1 MITPVANALGTLV
14 ALAAPGFVEL
24 PRSSAAVVTASITR
38 FGLADGLESCFV
50 AIAIKPGWHVYADP
64 AAAKETAKEDAKE
77 DATAGITTDAA
88 RGVTF
93 DVLIDGKP
101 ASVNDTWFHRGVV
114 KADAA
119 GKKYRAYEG
128 ETAFTVWLVW
138 DETKNA
144 KVLTARVRV
153 VATDGKKR
161 LKEAVL
167 LADTR

>member
-1 MITPVANALGTLV
+1 MITPGINALGTLI
-14 ALAAPGFVEL
+14 AILTPWLLEAPQ
-24 PRSSAAVVTASITR
+24 SSAAVVTASITR

-50 AIAIKPGWHVYADP
+50 GITIKDGWHVYAGP
-64 AAAKETAKEDAKE
+64 AAAKETVKEDAL
-77 DATAGITTDAA
+77 AGITTDKA

-93 DVLIDGKP
+93 EVLLDGKS
-101 ASVNDTWFHRGVV
+101 ASMIDTWSHHGVV
-114 KADAA
+114 KTDAA

-128 ETAFTVWLVW
+128 GTSFTVWLVW

-161 LKEAVL
+161 LKPAIVIAES
-167 LADTR
+167 R

>member
-14 ALAAPGFVEL
+14 ALATPGFVEL

-64 AAAKETAKEDAKE
+64 AAAKETAKEDA
-77 DATAGITTDAA
+77 TAGITTDAA

-93 DVLIDGKP
+93 EVLIDGNR